1 MMMPMGGLGRG
12 VASVMRAEERH
23 HEILRN
29 RLANVL
35 AVSVVLWAIGTAL
48 IWLLE
53 RHARH
58 TEIHG
63 LGDAAFWT
71 AVQLL
76 TISSQLRNPVT
87 AAGRILDVILE
98 AYALFVVAAL
108 AGSFSSFFRHQDA
121 MRLQRDA
128 DGGP

>member
-1 MMMPMGGLGRG
+1 MGVARG
-12 VASVMRAEERH
+12 VAGVMRAEERH

-35 AVSVVLWAIGTAL
+35 LVSVVVWAIGTVL

-53 RHARH
+53 RHARG
-58 TEIHG
+58 TQIHH

-87 AAGRILDVILE
+87 AAGRVLDVVLE

-108 AGSFSSFFRHQDA
+108 AGSFSSFFRHQDT
-121 MRLQRDA
+121 MHLRENETGR
-128 DGGP
+128 